1 MHFLVKAFRAGRTLL
16 LASTVL
22 AGTAIHGWAQ
32 EATLVLAPNEVGLAS
47 YDPVRA
53 TALSTPTSLIY
64 DRLVVQDA
72 DQSASTRISR
82 PPGKKRRTA

>member
-22 AGTAIHGWAQ
+22 AGTAIHGWSQ

-53 TALSTPTSLIY
+53 TALSTPTALIY
-64 DRLVVQDA
+64 DRLIVQDTDFSYHPYLA
-72 DQSASTRISR
+72 ESW
-82 PPGKKRRTA
+82 KKRRTA